1 MKQPTTRPAR
11 QVLPAAIARAMQ
23 HMRTSQALRE
33 LLASHIAKAVAP
45 QPEPPAP
52 ERPPLDI
59 QAMHDAALQRLHTW
73 IEDEAS
79 RIAVTFAQLS
89 RRQQRMVEVWR
100 IDQPKPEGIAA

>member
-33 LLASHIAKAVAP
+33 LLASHIVQAVP
-45 QPEPPAP
+45 PPTEPPAP

-59 QAMHDAALQRLHTW
+59 QAMHDAALQRLHAW

-79 RIAVTFAQLS
+79 RIAVTLAQLS

-100 IDQPKPEGIAA
+100 IGQPKPKWIAA